1 MTQIVFNHITRMQ
14 SPRICI
20 AGTEVD
26 SKQHLRPVTAPDD
39 PITRS
44 LLVEEGGLLQLGA
57 GVELGPTTAIPNP
70 PETEDHL
77 CQTGNF
83 EALGVLTDQEY
94 FALLT
99 RVDGGD
105 LGAAFGPGLRR
116 NGNTYAMKSGGGE
129 HSLACIRAEQGTRL
143 SIDFEKPY
151 LRLPERAKVKVTDVR
166 FFEPD
171 QKTLRK
177 DVVADV
183 NARLDDGV
191 AAFLMFGL
199 SRPWARPEE
208 DEKLHWL
215 QLNGICL
222 EDSPLGAMP

>member
-1 MTQIVFNHITRMQ
+1 MR

-20 AGTEVD
+20 AGIKVD

-39 PITRS
+39 LITRS
-44 LLVEEGGLLQLGA
+44 LLAEEGGPLQLGA
-57 GVELGPTTAIPNP
+57 GVELGPTTATPNP

-83 EALGVLTDQEY
+83 EALGVLSGDEY
-94 FALLT
+94 FELLT
-99 RVDGGD
+99 QVDGGD
-105 LGAAFGPGLRR
+105 LGTTFGPGLRR
-116 NGNTYAMKSGGGE
+116 NGNTYAMESGGGK
-129 HSLACIRAEQGTRL
+129 HSLACIRADQGARL
-143 SIDFEKPY
+143 LIDFEKPY
-151 LRLPERAKVKVTDVR
+151 LRLPDQAKIKVTDVR

-177 DVVADV
+177 DAVADV
-183 NARLDDGV
+183 NARLENGV

-199 SRPWARPEE
+199 SRPWARPGE
-208 DEKLHWL
+208 DQKLHWL

-222 EDSPLGAMP
+222 EDSPLGATP